1 MHPLS
6 TQALTGLTPVD
17 SGPSVRSALEAGAVD
32 EPLGAW
38 GVFSPQ
44 NPLFW
49 LGGIL
54 AVTAGLIGV
63 SGSARVGKAK
73 VSASLD
79 KG

>member
-17 SGPSVRSALEAGAVD
+17 SGPSLRSALEAGAVD
-32 EPLGAW
+32 EPSGPLG
-38 GVFSPQ
+38 VLSPQ

-49 LGGIL
+49 FGGIL
-54 AVTAGLIGV
+54 AVTFGLIGI

-79 KG
+79 KA

>member
-17 SGPSVRSALEAGAVD
+17 SGPSLRSSLEAGAVD
-32 EPLGAW
+32 EPIGLK
-38 GVFSPQ
+38 GVLSPQ

-63 SGSARVGKAK
+63 SGSARVGRAK